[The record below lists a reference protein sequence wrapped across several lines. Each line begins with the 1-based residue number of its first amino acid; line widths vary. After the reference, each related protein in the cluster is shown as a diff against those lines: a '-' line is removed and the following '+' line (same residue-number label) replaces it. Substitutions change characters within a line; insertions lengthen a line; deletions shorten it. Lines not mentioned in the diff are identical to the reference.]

1 MLGLQ
6 PQPLPRLACPSLAFC
21 PRFQLIRLKAWQVE
35 DEEQEVC
42 GNISSPSRIPPRG
55 PVFFLISS
63 LLFISHFRLI
73 LQEGKEMQV
82 SGGKGQRGSQS
93 SQFSAVQ
100 SRVLPGICLEH
111 TCTRT
116 RTQMGRG
123 YRRKKP
129 TKSSIVDKGEQG
141 GFWDVVGAGL
151 TV

>member
-93 SQFSAVQ
+93 SQFSALSHHFFLPVMWEENPEPLCIWCDSGGVAPGV
-100 SRVLPGICLEH
+100 SRSF
-111 TCTRT
+111 
-116 RTQMGRG
+116 
-123 YRRKKP
+123 RRDALK
-129 TKSSIVDKGEQG
+129 
-141 GFWDVVGAGL
+141 
-151 TV
+151 